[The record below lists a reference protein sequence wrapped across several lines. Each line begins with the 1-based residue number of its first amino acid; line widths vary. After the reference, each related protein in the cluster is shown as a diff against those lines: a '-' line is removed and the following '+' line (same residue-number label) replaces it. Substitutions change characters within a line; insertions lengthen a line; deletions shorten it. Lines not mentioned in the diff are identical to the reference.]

1 MISIR
6 VKSVKKSGVKRALME
21 LQKRIGIPVGENFPE
36 IVAKCQGFART
47 IIVPNIRERWGE
59 SGEGH
64 RFNRSNWRVDTE
76 LPGGENFQRKHYKEG
91 GVSLISKAIDVDKNV
106 EATQYTLYFGVGNLK
121 RLDEAAK
128 LSEDDKGLGSGY
140 SLFQILEFGTGM
152 FSTFP
157 ERMEDAGTKPVT
169 RGVIT
174 RISGP
179 GKNYQVFPWRTFDN
193 RMVQTLVTK
202 NPGQMARNAFL
213 MADGSFYSSDLQFIS
228 KVAHYIIRSV
238 HELSYSKGG

>member
-1 MISIR
+1 
-6 VKSVKKSGVKRALME
+6 ME
-21 LQKRIGIPVGENFPE
+21 LQKRIGIPVGDSYPE
-36 IVAKCQGFART
+36 IVAKCQGFAEA
-47 IIVPNIRERWGE
+47 IIVPNIKGRWGM

-64 RFNRSNWRVDTE
+64 RLNRSDWRADTE

-91 GVSLISKAIDVDKNV
+91 GVSAISKAIEVDKNV
-106 EATQYTLYFGVGNLK
+106 EVTQYSLYFGVGNLK

-128 LSEDDKGLGSGY
+128 LSEDDEGLGSGY

-152 FSTFP
+152 FTTFP
-157 ERMEDAGTKPVT
+157 EKMQDAGTQPVT

-193 RMVQTLVTK
+193 RMVQTLKTV

-213 MADGSFYSSDLQFIS
+213 MADGSFYSSDLEFMR

-238 HELSYSKGG
+238 HELSYKKGA